1 MTDRLLCFVFA
12 LSVLGPV
19 PALAQDDPSSDM
31 VERTFNVGAKGALD
45 ISNLSGN
52 IVITGVP
59 GEEIRVKA
67 ERQVWGD
74 DAKGITIDAS
84 TTPGRVEV
92 RTLFGKHKNK
102 AEVDYT
108 VEVPFETSVTAH
120 SLSGDIKVVKVRGDL
135 QLDTTNGNIET
146 MGTPRLVRLK
156 SFSGNVVVTDA
167 GAADVLSASTVSGD
181 LMVKSLKARG
191 VDMVTVSGD
200 LTLSG
205 AWCERAQLRTVN
217 GDVTFSGGVVRGGRY
232 EFNSHSGD
240 ISLYL
245 AGNQGF
251 ELSATTF
258 SGELH
263 TELPLKMVTRPD
275 PGIPEG
281 VPHSQDI
288 RGTFGDGGALLLVK
302 TFSGDVSLSKG
313 DARGSLPTPKKQ

>member
-1 MTDRLLCFVFA
+1 MTDRLLFLA
-12 LSVLGPV
+12 LSLAVLVPS

-31 VERTFNVGAKGALD
+31 VERTFNVGPKGSLD
-45 ISNLSGN
+45 ISNLSGS

-74 DAKGITIDAS
+74 DAKGIVIDANK
-84 TTPGRVEV
+84 TPGRVEV
-92 RTLFGKHKNK
+92 RTLFGRHKKK

-108 VEVPFETSVTAH
+108 VEVPFDTSVTAH
-120 SLSGDIKVVKVRGDL
+120 SLSGNIKVVKVRGEL
-135 QLDTTNGNIET
+135 QLDTTNGDIET

-167 GAADVLSASTVSGD
+167 GAVDVLSASTVSGD
-181 LMVKSLKARG
+181 LMIKSLKARA
-191 VDMVTVSGD
+191 VDLVTVSGD
-200 LTLSG
+200 LTLAG
-205 AWCERAQLRTVN
+205 TWCERAQLRTVN
-217 GDVTFSGGVVRGGRY
+217 GDVTFSGGVARGGRY

-240 ISLYL
+240 ISLFL

-258 SGELH
+258 SGEVH
-263 TELPLKMVTRPD
+263 TELPLTMATRPD
-275 PGIPEG
+275 PGLPEG

-302 TFSGDVSLSKG
+302 TFSGDVNL
-313 DARGSLPTPKKQ
+313 ARAGTGKPASKKQE

>member
-1 MTDRLLCFVFA
+1 MTDRLLFFA
-12 LSVLGPV
+12 LTLAVLAPSS
-19 PALAQDDPSSDM
+19 ALAQNDPSSDM
-31 VERTFNVGAKGALD
+31 VERTFNVGPKGALD
-45 ISNLSGN
+45 ISNLSGS
-52 IVITGVP
+52 IVITGVA

-74 DAKGITIDAS
+74 DAKGIVIDAS
-84 TTPGRVEV
+84 KTPGRVEV
-92 RTLFGKHKNK
+92 RTLFGRHKSK

-108 VEVPFETSVTAH
+108 VEVPFDTSVTAH

-135 QLDTTNGNIET
+135 QLDTTNGNIEA

-181 LMVKSLKARG
+181 LVIKSLKARG

-200 LTLSG
+200 LTLAG

-217 GDVTFSGGVVRGGRY
+217 GDVTFSGGVAKGGRY

-275 PGIPEG
+275 PDLPEG

-288 RGTFGDGGALLLVK
+288 RGTFGDGSALLLVK
-302 TFSGDVSLSKG
+302 TFSGDVSLSRAEGAK
-313 DARGSLPTPKKQ
+313 PPPKKQQ